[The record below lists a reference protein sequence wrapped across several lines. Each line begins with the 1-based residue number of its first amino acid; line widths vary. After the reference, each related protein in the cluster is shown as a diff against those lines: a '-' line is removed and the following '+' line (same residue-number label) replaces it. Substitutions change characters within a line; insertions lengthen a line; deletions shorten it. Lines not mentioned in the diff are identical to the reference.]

1 MPVRCRSTRL
11 MAWGTWRRSG
21 SSLVSRSSVDC
32 SWCRIMTLS
41 LYSLLVFQTSLKI
54 FEPFW
59 ADGFNFFP
67 IYFEPL
73 HIGLHG
79 SISIHFLVGLK
90 LPIEFNGFFLDHHLA
105 RHCPWW
111 RTMRWSWLMGDRCCR
126 PSNWMGS
133 WLLGRHGSG
142 QTNRALGSEAL
153 QKICEKHEKL
163 VEILCNISEIIQ
175 IDIVMTRHDNE
186 NTGKPSTTSWT
197 SGPNRGMEARHF
209 T

>member
-21 SSLVSRSSVDC
+21 SSLVSRSSVGC

-59 ADGFNFFP
+59 ADGFNFFQHLLFWAFAHR
-67 IYFEPL
+67 ITCEYFNSFFGGFETTNWIQRIFP
-73 HIGLHG
+73 GSSGKSTRNDGFYPPKFPKDRGVRVSHG
-79 SISIHFLVGLK
+79 
-90 LPIEFNGFFLDHHLA
+90 A
-105 RHCPWW
+105 RPCPWW

-126 PSNWMGS
+126 PSNWMVS

-142 QTNRALGSEAL
+142 QTNQPG
-153 QKICEKHEKL
+153 
-163 VEILCNISEIIQ
+163 V
-175 IDIVMTRHDNE
+175 
-186 NTGKPSTTSWT
+186 G
-197 SGPNRGMEARHF
+197 
-209 T
+209 